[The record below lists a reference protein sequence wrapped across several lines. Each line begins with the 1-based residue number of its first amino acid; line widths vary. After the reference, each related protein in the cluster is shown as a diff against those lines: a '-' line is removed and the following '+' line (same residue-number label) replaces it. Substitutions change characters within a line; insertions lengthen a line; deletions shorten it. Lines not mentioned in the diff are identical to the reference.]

1 MITDDNKNYNPGD
14 RNLMQDLQN
23 QLQPENYN
31 NGDDPTVESIS
42 YQNTNFSSDDASD
55 REPLS
60 ENNLNEDTQEEDE
73 ANNPEENFDEN
84 YSESENFA
92 TD

>member
-1 MITDDNKNYNPGD
+1 MITDDNKNYHPGD

-23 QLQPENYN
+23 QLQPENF
-31 NGDDPTVESIS
+31 
-42 YQNTNFSSDDASD
+42 NTKDNQ
-55 REPLS
+55 L
-60 ENNLNEDTQEEDE
+60 LNQDTQEEDE
-73 ANNPEENFDEN
+73 TNNPEENFDEN

>member
-1 MITDDNKNYNPGD
+1 MITDDNKNYHPED

-23 QLQPENYN
+23 QLQPENF
-31 NGDDPTVESIS
+31 
-42 YQNTNFSSDDASD
+42 NTKDNQ
-55 REPLS
+55 L
-60 ENNLNEDTQEEDE
+60 LNQDTQEEDE
-73 ANNPEENFDEN
+73 TNNPEENFDEN

>member
-1 MITDDNKNYNPGD
+1 MITDDNKNYHPGD

-23 QLQPENYN
+23 QLQPEDFN
-31 NGDDPTVESIS
+31 
-42 YQNTNFSSDDASD
+42 
-55 REPLS
+55 S
-60 ENNLNEDTQEEDE
+60 EDNHHLNQDTQEEDE
-73 ANNPEENFDEN
+73 TNNPEENFDEN

>member
-1 MITDDNKNYNPGD
+1 MITDDNKNYHPGD

-23 QLQPENYN
+23 QLQPENF
-31 NGDDPTVESIS
+31 
-42 YQNTNFSSDDASD
+42 NTEDNQ
-55 REPLS
+55 L
-60 ENNLNEDTQEEDE
+60 LNQDTQEEDE
-73 ANNPEENFDEN
+73 TNNPEENFDEN

>member
-23 QLQPENYN
+23 QLQPENFN
-31 NGDDPTVESIS
+31 NVDDPTVESIS
-42 YQNTNFSSDDASD
+42 YQNTDFTSDK
-55 REPLS
+55 EPLS
-60 ENNLNEDTQEEDE
+60 ETNLNQDTQEEDE
-73 ANNPEENFDEN
+73 ATNPEENFDEN

>member
-1 MITDDNKNYNPGD
+1 MITDDNKNYHPGD

-23 QLQPENYN
+23 QLQPENFN
-31 NGDDPTVESIS
+31 
-42 YQNTNFSSDDASD
+42 
-55 REPLS
+55 S
-60 ENNLNEDTQEEDE
+60 EENHHLNQDTKEEDE
-73 ANNPEENFDEN
+73 SNNPEENFDEN

>member
-1 MITDDNKNYNPGD
+1 MITDDNKNYHPED

-23 QLQPENYN
+23 QLQPEDFN
-31 NGDDPTVESIS
+31 
-42 YQNTNFSSDDASD
+42 
-55 REPLS
+55 S
-60 ENNLNEDTQEEDE
+60 EDNHHLNQDTQEEDE

>member
-1 MITDDNKNYNPGD
+1 MITDDNKNYHPED

-23 QLQPENYN
+23 HLQPENF
-31 NGDDPTVESIS
+31 
-42 YQNTNFSSDDASD
+42 NTKDNHH
-55 REPLS
+55 
-60 ENNLNEDTQEEDE
+60 LNQDTQEEDE
-73 ANNPEENFDEN
+73 TNNPEENFDEN

>member
-1 MITDDNKNYNPGD
+1 MITDDNKNYHPED

-23 QLQPENYN
+23 QLQPEDFN
-31 NGDDPTVESIS
+31 
-42 YQNTNFSSDDASD
+42 
-55 REPLS
+55 S
-60 ENNLNEDTQEEDE
+60 EDNHHLNQDTHEEDE
-73 ANNPEENFDEN
+73 TNNPEENFDEN

>member
-1 MITDDNKNYNPGD
+1 MITDDNKNYQPGD

-23 QLQPENYN
+23 QLQPENFN
-31 NGDDPTVESIS
+31 
-42 YQNTNFSSDDASD
+42 
-55 REPLS
+55 S
-60 ENNLNEDTQEEDE
+60 EDNHHLNQDTHEEDE

>member
-23 QLQPENYN
+23 QLQPENFN
-31 NGDDPTVESIS
+31 NGDDPTVEPIS
-42 YQNTNFSSDDASD
+42 YQNTDFTSDDVSD

-60 ENNLNEDTQEEDE
+60 ENNLNQDAQEEDE

>member
-1 MITDDNKNYNPGD
+1 MITDDNKNYHPGD

-23 QLQPENYN
+23 QLQPEDFN
-31 NGDDPTVESIS
+31 
-42 YQNTNFSSDDASD
+42 
-55 REPLS
+55 S
-60 ENNLNEDTQEEDE
+60 EDNHHLNQDTKEEDE
-73 ANNPEENFDEN
+73 TNNPEENFDEN